1 MSSQKLTTLK
11 PMQRPI
17 KPAWIIDWSSNKLV
31 LYKGKQSG
39 PRDTELVC
47 EGGEE
52 GGPFPPIFTFAKETA
67 DKKSSKKYFVPFK
80 EGE

>member
-1 MSSQKLTTLK
+1 
-11 PMQRPI
+11 MQRPI

-52 GGPFPPIFTFAKETA
+52 GGPFPPTFTFAKEN
-67 DKKSSKKYFVPFK
+67 S
-80 EGE
+80 